1 MTKTICKSK
10 IICCTGF
17 TKLDVSPTE
26 IFIHNHRLEEFK
38 INSFTGTRTLY
49 ICVKQITFLFLFFSI
64 NLSHLLHT
72 NSVELMTNLTQL
84 MAGCIAAVHITIL
97 PYTFNCIY

>member
-38 INSFTGTRTLY
+38 INSFTRTRTLY
-49 ICVKQITFLFLFFSI
+49 IHMRETNYILIS
-64 NLSHLLHT
+64 LL
-72 NSVELMTNLTQL
+72 Q
-84 MAGCIAAVHITIL
+84 
-97 PYTFNCIY
+97 Y